1 MERQARVGDRE
12 SLVLSLLSLFAPSI
26 PSPSLFLF
34 TVSYSS
40 LRPDVYGL
48 TDDQYK
54 KKSPRNLEVDPS
66 TGIAPLSMDALV
78 HSSPIVGLGS
88 PGKKR
93 PQGPRIEK
101 YFLPPPQSGGTVVS
115 GIGLKRRRESVSV
128 AMDSATKRMRTQFDA
143 FASMGGASMGNTPVG
158 STPGGP

>member
-1 MERQARVGDRE
+1 
-12 SLVLSLLSLFAPSI
+12 
-26 PSPSLFLF
+26 
-34 TVSYSS
+34 
-40 LRPDVYGL
+40 
-48 TDDQYK
+48 
-54 KKSPRNLEVDPS
+54 
-66 TGIAPLSMDALV
+66 MDSLV

-115 GIGLKRRRESVSV
+115 GMGLKRRRESVSV
-128 AMDSATKRMRTQFDA
+128 TLDSATKRMRTQFDA
-143 FASMGGASMGNTPVG
+143 LASMGPSPMGTTSMGSTPMG

>member
-1 MERQARVGDRE
+1 
-12 SLVLSLLSLFAPSI
+12 
-26 PSPSLFLF
+26 
-34 TVSYSS
+34 
-40 LRPDVYGL
+40 
-48 TDDQYK
+48 
-54 KKSPRNLEVDPS
+54 
-66 TGIAPLSMDALV
+66 MDALV

-115 GIGLKRRRESVSV
+115 GIGLKRRRESVS
-128 AMDSATKRMRTQFDA
+128 AALDSATKRMRTQFDV
-143 FASMGGASMGNTPVG
+143 FASMGNISMGNTPMDSTPMG